1 MGYTPSLDISVRFTA
16 PVERVWDAI
25 VDRTEFATWWPDGG
39 HIEARKGGE
48 LKLTTPRPKK
58 KRDRMLT
65 GKVVSV
71 EPYEKIVIDVNA
83 QPRDRDTR
91 LTLIFS
97 QLKHKSRLRIVEE
110 GSDSP
115 TSGIILQEAREGWRE
130 VLAEL
135 DKHLAEK

>member
-1 MGYTPSLDISVRFTA
+1 
-16 PVERVWDAI
+16 
-25 VDRTEFATWWPDGG
+25 
-39 HIEARKGGE
+39 
-48 LKLTTPRPKK
+48 
-58 KRDRMLT
+58 MLT
-65 GKVVSV
+65 GKVISV
-71 EPYEKIVIDVNA
+71 DPYAQLVIDVNA

-97 QLKHKSRLRIVEE
+97 QLKHKSRLRIIEE